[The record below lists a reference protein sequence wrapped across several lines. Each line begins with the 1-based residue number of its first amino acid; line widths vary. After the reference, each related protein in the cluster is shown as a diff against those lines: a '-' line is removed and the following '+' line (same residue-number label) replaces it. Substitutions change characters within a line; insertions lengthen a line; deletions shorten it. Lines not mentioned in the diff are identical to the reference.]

1 MILNKYKQV
10 NSEDGMWFY
19 ISAILLH
26 HLIFFKDIEI
36 RGEVY
41 MKHSVFNSLI
51 KLGNQYANP
60 RNAASGSLRQ
70 LDTKITTFV
79 V

>member
-1 MILNKYKQV
+1 MILYFSNFATPSY
-10 NSEDGMWFY
+10 
-19 ISAILLH
+19 
-26 HLIFFKDIEI
+26 FFLKDIEI

-41 MKHSVFNSLI
+41 MKHSVFNALI

-60 RNAASGSLRQ
+60 RNATLGSLRQ

>member
-1 MILNKYKQV
+1 MILYFSNFATPSY
-10 NSEDGMWFY
+10 F
-19 ISAILLH
+19 
-26 HLIFFKDIEI
+26 FFKDIEI

-70 LDTKITTFV
+70 LDAKITTFV

>member
-1 MILNKYKQV
+1 MVCDSIFQQFCYTIL
-10 NSEDGMWFY
+10 F
-19 ISAILLH
+19 
-26 HLIFFKDIEI
+26 FFKDIEI

-70 LDTKITTFV
+70 LDAKITSFV
-79 V
+79 I

>member
-1 MILNKYKQV
+1 MILYFSNFATPSY
-10 NSEDGMWFY
+10 
-19 ISAILLH
+19 
-26 HLIFFKDIEI
+26 FFKDIEI

-70 LDTKITTFV
+70 LDAKITTFV